1 MVRTSFHHC
10 ASSLTSPVYDLPP
23 ELLATL
29 SAKTTNQP
37 IAQENQE
44 PTSQAPETTPQ
55 ESSIANSTSC
65 GLCNVTYR
73 NVQEQRSHVRSDHH
87 RYNIK
92 AQLRGNTPLDEVQ
105 FTKAVGELDESIS
118 GSESSESDEDEAEAS
133 GDTTLTA
140 LLKKQAKLSEVDE
153 DTTTIAHKGPA
164 KQPLFWL
171 SSSALPSNKSLGI
184 YRAIFSQMEQDEPA
198 HLVDTLIKK
207 QLAPVKARTNNTEIE
222 QSLSTSSPH
231 IFMCMIGGGHFA
243 AMLVSLAPEIHRK
256 QGGVEDR
263 QARVISHKTFHRYT
277 TRRKQG
283 GSQSASD
290 ASRGAAHSAG
300 SSLRRHNEA
309 VLEKDIRELLAD
321 WRQMIDTAE
330 LLFVRASGK
339 TNRRILFEK
348 YEGSVLRATDPR
360 LRGFPFN
367 TRRATQGELMRSF
380 KELTRVKVSEIDE
393 AVLAA
398 AAVEAKA
405 KEELKQPTPR
415 PQPQKPKLSKEEET
429 ALLHTSQLQA
439 LVRRSKVPALM
450 SYITNNSIPAS
461 FNFHPTDSPRN
472 TRCPTLLH
480 LAANLNAAAVVTA
493 LLTRIE
499 SDPTSVNNEGRTP
512 FELSGD
518 RATRDAFRI
527 ARHDLGESRWDWNM
541 AKVPTAVSKADVE
554 GRVEREKKTAQEEEN
569 NRRKVGLERL
579 QKEDTERQAQQESRK
594 PGRTL
599 GAEKTAAEKRDEET
613 RGMTPEMRMRLERER
628 RARAAE
634 ERMRRM
640 QGS

>member
-1 MVRTSFHHC
+1 M
-10 ASSLTSPVYDLPP
+10 YDLPP

-29 SAKTTNQP
+29 SAKKTDEP
-37 IAQENQE
+37 VAQE
-44 PTSQAPETTPQ
+44 TSESTPQ
-55 ESSIANSTSC
+55 DPEIAAQESTVASSTSC
-65 GLCNVTYR
+65 SLCNVTYQ
-73 NVQEQRSHVRSDHH
+73 NVQEHRSHVRSDHH
-87 RYNIK
+87 RYNVK
-92 AQLRGNTPLDEVQ
+92 AQLRGNATLDEVQ

-118 GSESSESDEDEAEAS
+118 GSESSESDEEEGEGNA
-133 GDTTLTA
+133 DTTLTA
-140 LLKKQAKLSEVDE
+140 LLKRQAKLSETNE
-153 DTTTIAHKGPA
+153 EAATTVKKGHG

-171 SSSALPSNKSLGI
+171 SSSGLPSNKSLGI
-184 YRAIFSQMEQDEPA
+184 YRAIFSDIEQDEPD
-198 HLVDTLIKK
+198 HLVDTLRKK
-207 QLAPVKARTNNTEIE
+207 QLAPVKARTSNNTQAQDEP
-222 QSLSTSSPH
+222 STSSPH

-263 QARVISHKTFHRYT
+263 QARVIAHKTFHRYT

-309 VLEKDIRELLAD
+309 VLEKDIRDLLAD

-348 YEGSVLRATDPR
+348 YDGSVLRANDPR

-393 AVLAA
+393 AALAA
-398 AAVEAKA
+398 AEIKV
-405 KEELKQPTPR
+405 KEEPKPSTPR
-415 PQPQKPKLSKEEET
+415 PQPQKPKLSKEEEE

-439 LVRRSKVPALM
+439 LIRRSKVPALM
-450 SYITNNSIPAS
+450 SYITNNSIPSS
-461 FNFHPTDSPRN
+461 FVFQPSDSPQN
-472 TRCPTLLH
+472 FRCPTPLH
-480 LAANLNAAAVVTA
+480 LAANLNAPAVVTA
-493 LLTRIE
+493 LLTRAE

-512 FELSGD
+512 FELAGD
-518 RATRDAFRI
+518 RATRDAFRV
-527 ARHDLGESRWDWNM
+527 ARHDLGESKWDWNL
-541 AKVPTAVSKADVE
+541 AKVPAAVSKTDADS
-554 GRVEREKKTAQEEEN
+554 RTERERKAAEEEET
-569 NRRKVGLERL
+569 NRRKAGLERL
-579 QKEDTERQAQQESRK
+579 QKEDAERATQQASRK
-594 PGRTL
+594 PGGRTL

-634 ERMRRM
+634 ERFRRM
-640 QGS
+640 QGH